1 MKVSD
6 LLALNLCE
14 EYNEERLIELFGTGE
29 FTSLDIAN
37 ANISA
42 GDKVFC
48 LFRPQFM
55 LEQDIRR
62 LALMFLS
69 RATETNTEDYFQ
81 LYPRII
87 SDDINIVMYGVYDIY
102 KIFFKKNIP
111 LMAQSEW
118 LLEEI
123 IKCLQ

>member
-37 ANISA
+37 CNISA
-42 GDKVFC
+42 GDRVFC
-48 LFRPQFM
+48 LFRPQFIS
-55 LEQDIRR
+55 EENIRR
-62 LALMFLS
+62 LALIFLS
-69 RATETNTEDYFQ
+69 RATESNTEDYFQ

-87 SDDINIVMYGVYDIY
+87 SEDINIVIHGVYDIY
-102 KIFFKKNIP
+102 KIFFKKNLPLIP
-111 LMAQSEW
+111 S
-118 LLEEI
+118 LL
-123 IKCLQ
+123 